1 MRTFALLAAMLACTA
16 AVAFAGGSAVFQSGA
31 YDNVV
36 VAIKD
41 SVSPDNCKNI
51 VNNIEVSRIQ

>member
-51 VNNIEVSRIQ
+51 VNNIEVSRI

>member
-1 MRTFALLAAMLACTA
+1 MRKFAILAAMLACTA
-16 AVAFAGGSAVFQSGA
+16 AVAFAGGSVVFQSGG

-41 SVSPDNCKNI
+41 SVPSTNCKTI
-51 VNNIEVSRIQ
+51 VNNIEVNET